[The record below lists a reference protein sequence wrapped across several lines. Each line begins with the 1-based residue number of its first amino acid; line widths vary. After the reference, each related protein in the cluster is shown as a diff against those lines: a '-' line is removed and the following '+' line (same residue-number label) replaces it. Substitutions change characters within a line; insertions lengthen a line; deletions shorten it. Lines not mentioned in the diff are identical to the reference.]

1 MIQLYFLS
9 ILLNA
14 VTGAALF
21 FGLGSATADDGGYP
35 SSASGFFSPLAESE
49 TFRFV
54 LGVATIIVGILK
66 LLSPVKEDVPFIG
79 DLFPAAAGIVAGF
92 ALIYENI
99 RAKRISDVIDRSAS
113 IRRFLDSK
121 TYIGIAAMAAAALH
135 FLFPAVVII

>member
-1 MIQLYFLS
+1 MVQFYFLS
-9 ILLNA
+9 VLLNA

-21 FGLGSATADDGGYP
+21 LNLGSVASDDGGGIYD
-35 SSASGFFSPLAESE
+35 ASRCFVPFCESE

-54 LGVATIIVGILK
+54 LGIATVIVGILK
-66 LLSPVKEDVPFIG
+66 LLSPIKDDVPVIG
-79 DLFPAAAGIVAGF
+79 DIFPAATGIVSGF

-121 TYIGIAAMAAAALH
+121 TYIGIVAMAAAALH
-135 FLFPAVVII
+135 FLFPSVIII